1 MEFARWHASHF
12 AWKIGA
18 TSLVNV
24 GTSSSA
30 ANAAPGTS
38 TAVAATTASTPRIL
52 VSMEYVLSSSL
63 RDRRSTRRLP
73 NDSL

>member
-24 GTSSSA
+24 GTPSSA
-30 ANAAPGTS
+30 ANAAPGASTTS
-38 TAVAATTASTPRIL
+38 AATAANTPRIL
-52 VSMEYVLSSSL
+52 ASMEYVLSS
-63 RDRRSTRRLP
+63 RPPDHRRPPS
-73 NDSL
+73 DSL